1 MGYLFFQADLTA
13 PIPAANY
20 LDALT
25 SWNEQLN
32 GLPGGTLT
40 AVFVAVLCVV
50 LKWLKFFPNEQIPR
64 WTILLGIGVFFC
76 LAMPRA
82 AGIPMQIYIGKNFVI
97 GFIVAAVVT
106 MAVLKFGPKLPV
118 IGKYLED
125 EIEPTEPPKTP

>member
-1 MGYLFFQADLTA
+1 MNLMPLLAQADPAIPEAANGYLTQLT
-13 PIPAANY
+13 N
-20 LDALT
+20 
-25 SWNEQLN
+25 WNEQLN

-40 AVFVAVLCVV
+40 AVFVLVLAVV
-50 LKWLKFFPNEQIPR
+50 LKWLKFFPNDQIPR
-64 WTILLGIGVFFC
+64 WTILIGIGVFFC

-97 GFIVAAVVT
+97 GFIVSAVVT

-125 EIEPTEPPKTP
+125 EPTETKP